1 MAKATRFEDL
11 EIWKMGR
18 EIAKETWLLTR
29 EERWKVQFDLIN
41 QMLRSSGSIPDN
53 IAEGFEREGNK
64 EFLQFLSIAKGSC
77 GEYRSQLYRALDR
90 ELLTEEA
97 FEDRRIQ
104 AENLSGK
111 IQRFMAALRRSDL
124 SGSKYK

>member
-1 MAKATRFEDL
+1 
-11 EIWKMGR
+11 MGR

-29 EERWKVQFDLIN
+29 EERWKRQFDLIN

-90 ELLTEEA
+90 ELLTEEE
-97 FEDRRIQ
+97 FEIRRTQ

-111 IQRFMAALRRSDL
+111 IQRFMAAIRRSDL

>member
-1 MAKATRFEDL
+1 MAHATRFEDL

-29 EERWKVQFDLIN
+29 EERWKRQFDLIN

-90 ELLTEEA
+90 ELLTEEE
-97 FEDRRIQ
+97 FEIRRTQ

-111 IQRFMAALRRSDL
+111 IQRFMAAIRRSDL